1 MANKKVFE
9 FAKGCKYDFVNNT
22 IVMNKTFAK
31 EAIVPGTPENRT
43 LAKMKNQFPEFSVIT
58 KSARIQK
65 KARPDKGLTF
75 AKMELY
81 IRTFQNSEELLKT
94 FELVKAR
101 GRITA
106 SSKKYVTDWFLTQFP
121 NYKTAC
127 GFDYIDNSNLI
138 VLPAPAPEVEKY
150 KLKEK
155 ALTEAAEG

>member
-1 MANKKVFE
+1 MANKKAFE
-9 FAKGCKYDFVNNT
+9 LAKGCKYDFVNNT
-22 IVMNKTFAK
+22 IVMNKKFAK
-31 EAIVPGTPENRT
+31 EAAIWGTPESKT
-43 LAKMKNQFPEFSVIT
+43 LKDMKDQFPEFSVIT

-106 SSKKYVTDWFLTQFP
+106 SSKKYVTDWFLAQFP

-155 ALTEAAEG
+155 ALPEAAEG